1 MKIALTID
9 SFSPSHGGG
18 EGYAVNLARY
28 LARCGHNVHVFARTG
43 EAGEPPVSFHRVP
56 AWKGSELVRV
66 LSFALNCQKQLR
78 GQGFDIIQGFG
89 KTWTMNVFRPGGGV
103 HRAWFRQNLRSM
115 EGLAYRAYKGG
126 ERLLALKDPIFFCS
140 RANSTAAPC
149 CAASSPT
156 PAWSKAISDAITR
169 WIPGG
174 SA

>member
-9 SFSPSHGGG
+9 SFSPAHGGG

-28 LARCGHNVHVFARTG
+28 LVRHGHEVHVFARTG
-43 EAGEPPVSFHRVP
+43 EAGGLPVSFHPVP
-56 AWKGSELVRV
+56 VWKGSELVRV
-66 LSFALNCQKQLR
+66 LSFALHCQRQLR

-103 HRAWFRQNLRSM
+103 HRAWFQQNLRSL
-115 EGLAYRAYKGG
+115 EGPVYRAYKRGG
-126 ERLLALKDPIFFCS
+126 RLLGLKDPVFFCS
-140 RANSTAAPC
+140 KAGSTAAPS

-156 PAWSKAISDAITR
+156 PTWSRAISGTTTR